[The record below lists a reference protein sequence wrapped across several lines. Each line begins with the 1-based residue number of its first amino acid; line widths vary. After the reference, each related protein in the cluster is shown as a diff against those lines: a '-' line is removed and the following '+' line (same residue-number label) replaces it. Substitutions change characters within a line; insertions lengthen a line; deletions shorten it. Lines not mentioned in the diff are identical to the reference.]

1 MTGSDKVTLYHSPR
15 TRSQGVQALLEELG
29 APYELHVLN
38 MKLDE
43 QRKPAYLA
51 INPLGKVPAIEHRG
65 AVVTEQVAI
74 YIYLA
79 DAFPGAGLAPAIND
93 PLRGPYLR
101 WLVFYG
107 SAFEPALIDRAR
119 KVDPGMRAMSSYGDY
134 DAVIA
139 LVRSQLAKGPYLFG
153 EQMTAADILWGTALG
168 WTTSFGLVPRTEEIS
183 AYIDRIAA
191 RPAVVKVSKQNN
203 ELAAA
208 HQAAAQG

>member
-1 MTGSDKVTLYHSPR
+1 
-15 TRSQGVQALLEELG
+15 
-29 APYELHVLN
+29 
-38 MKLDE
+38 
-43 QRKPAYLA
+43 
-51 INPLGKVPAIEHRG
+51 
-65 AVVTEQVAI
+65 
-74 YIYLA
+74 
-79 DAFPGAGLAPAIND
+79 
-93 PLRGPYLR
+93 
-101 WLVFYG
+101 
-107 SAFEPALIDRAR
+107 
-119 KVDPGMRAMSSYGDY
+119 MSSYGDY

>member
-107 SAFEPALIDRAR
+107 FRLRAGVDRPRAKSR
-119 KVDPGMRAMSSYGDY
+119 PGHAGHE
-134 DAVIA
+134 
-139 LVRSQLAKGPYLFG
+139 F
-153 EQMTAADILWGTALG
+153 LWRL
-168 WTTSFGLVPRTEEIS
+168 
-183 AYIDRIAA
+183 
-191 RPAVVKVSKQNN
+191 
-203 ELAAA
+203 
-208 HQAAAQG
+208 